1 MSASHVMSTH
11 SVALY
16 HISETIV
23 SLIFC
28 ATMEN
33 MIYDSL
39 AASTILP
46 VHLQENRLYP
56 LLDLFLKKVII
67 LHIYTGTF
75 VLIMLFL

>member
-1 MSASHVMSTH
+1 MSTH

>member
-1 MSASHVMSTH
+1 
-11 SVALY
+11 
-16 HISETIV
+16 
-23 SLIFC
+23 
-28 ATMEN
+28 